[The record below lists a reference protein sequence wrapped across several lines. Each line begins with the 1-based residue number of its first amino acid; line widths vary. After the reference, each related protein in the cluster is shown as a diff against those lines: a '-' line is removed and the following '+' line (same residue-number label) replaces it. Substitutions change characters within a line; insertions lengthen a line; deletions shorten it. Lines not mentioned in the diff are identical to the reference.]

1 MLNQDALNRDYSLL
15 IAGNRIAIGVPGSA
29 RDRSPCSGGDD
40 GVVALFSSPPC
51 GTSESFGK
59 TADQFVN
66 VAVRH
71 YAT

>member
-1 MLNQDALNRDYSLL
+1 MLNQDALNTDCSLL
-15 IAGNRIAIGVPGSA
+15 IAGNRRAIGVPVSA
-29 RDRSPCSGGDD
+29 RDRSLCSGGDD
-40 GVVALFSSPPC
+40 AVVAVLSSPPC
-51 GTSESFGK
+51 WKSESFGK